1 MLVVTSIK
9 EDNLSNINW
18 MEVLNWGGQEI
29 NDLRYV
35 AYSYI
40 KQGVYDVAL
49 TFFDALTVL
58 TPPIAYDLQT
68 IGALHLQLG
77 NGLKA
82 LDFLDRALKL
92 EPDHLLTQLNRA
104 KALFMMGYKK
114 QALNQVLLLEKCA
127 EPEIASQAA
136 ALVLAY
142 K

>member
-1 MLVVTSIK
+1 MSGQKWLEI
-9 EDNLSNINW
+9 LG
-18 MEVLNWGGQEI
+18 WGNEEI

-40 KQGVYDVAL
+40 KQGIYDIAL
-49 TFFDALTVL
+49 TFFDAVTILSLPT
-58 TPPIAYDLQT
+58 AYDLQT

-92 EPDHLLTQLNRA
+92 EPTHVLTQLNRA
-104 KALFMMGYKK
+104 KALFMLGYKR
-114 QALNQVLLLEKCA
+114 QGLVQVLELEKCP
-127 EPEIASQAA
+127 ETEIASQAA

-142 K
+142 Q

>member
-1 MLVVTSIK
+1 MSTS
-9 EDNLSNINW
+9 NW
-18 MEVLNWGGQEI
+18 LEILGWGSEEVG
-29 NDLRYV
+29 DLRYV

-49 TFFDALTVL
+49 TFLDAITVL
-58 TPPIAYDLQT
+58 SPPIAYDLQT

-92 EPDHLLTQLNRA
+92 DPSHLATQLNRA
-104 KALFMMGYKK
+104 KAFFMLGYKRQGLA
-114 QALNQVLLLEKCA
+114 QALELEKCPDA
-127 EPEIASQAA
+127 EIATQAA
-136 ALVLAY
+136 ALILAY